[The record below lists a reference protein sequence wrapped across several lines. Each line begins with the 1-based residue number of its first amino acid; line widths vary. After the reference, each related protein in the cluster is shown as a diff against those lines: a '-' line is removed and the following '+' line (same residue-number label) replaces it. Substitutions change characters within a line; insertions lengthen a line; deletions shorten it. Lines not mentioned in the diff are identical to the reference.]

1 MNDLRFSRLKRK
13 HAQKGS
19 RVLFVTPDGFA
30 RVSAPGRGGWRRPS
44 ALDLVLGLR
53 PLRMASRF
61 QEGD

>member
-1 MNDLRFSRLKRK
+1 MNDLTFPRPKRK

-19 RVLFVTPDGFA
+19 LVLFVTPDGLT

-44 ALDLVLGLR
+44 ALDVALGLR